1 MNVYVTDI
9 ESESIDTYF
18 EEVYKFIHE
27 AMNSENARVLVHC
40 AFGVSRSAT
49 LVIMYLMKNFQISY
63 EEAFEYT
70 KQCREIVDPNEGFK
84 NQLIK
89 FEE

>member
-1 MNVYVTDI
+1 MNASRHIPNKFESDIKYMNVYVTDI

-49 LVIMYLMKNFQISY
+49 LVIMYLMKNF
-63 EEAFEYT
+63 
-70 KQCREIVDPNEGFK
+70 
-84 NQLIK
+84 
-89 FEE
+89 